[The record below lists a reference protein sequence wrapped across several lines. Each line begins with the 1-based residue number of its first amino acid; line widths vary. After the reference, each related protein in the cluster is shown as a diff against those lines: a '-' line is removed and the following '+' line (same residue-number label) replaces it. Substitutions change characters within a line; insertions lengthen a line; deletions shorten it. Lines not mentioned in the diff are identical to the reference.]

1 MKSWRPEESGALLIK
16 RARCGGSTVIPALG
30 GLRKDDIQVQVQPGL
45 HSETLS
51 QKKKK
56 TQNCQLQIIRAVK
69 QASLRGQ

>member
-56 TQNCQLQIIRAVK
+56 KPKTVSYKL
-69 QASLRGQ
+69 